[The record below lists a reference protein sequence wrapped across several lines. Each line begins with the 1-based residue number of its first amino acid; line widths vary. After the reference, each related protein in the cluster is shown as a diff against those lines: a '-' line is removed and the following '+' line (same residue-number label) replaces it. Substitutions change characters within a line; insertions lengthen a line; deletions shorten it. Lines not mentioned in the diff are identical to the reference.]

1 MIIESG
7 DSLES
12 THLRLEIVS
21 ASSMPN
27 VTFDRHYDVSQ
38 SLDMSNNSPSLSV
51 SSRFVWTEVGG
62 SLSLNSR
69 RSLVFQSKN

>member
-1 MIIESG
+1 MSSKKTDFGWNENRILYARFGYLHLLGTRPLNECSVIAESG

-38 SLDMSNNSPSLSV
+38 SV
-51 SSRFVWTEVGG
+51 
-62 SLSLNSR
+62 
-69 RSLVFQSKN
+69 